1 MRSILVELKN
11 NWIGYLVFLVVMAL
25 VVGGFVQ
32 AFPSV
37 SEAFEDDLEGSE
49 NIEISVTEGDDH
61 QEITLEWIE
70 KGWAH
75 NYTLKVGVIPQ
86 MLVPEETIEG
96 ISENNYTYR
105 LNIEDDEIPER
116 YFMVVAVG
124 EEEEGNRRTEMVGIE
139 SNVERTVGLQAFGI
153 DYSDLRSILSM
164 FWGIFFILL
173 IAIYIAYISVNSV
186 SKDYDDGRMDI
197 LLTKPVSRRR
207 YLLEKFFTISSYT
220 LVLLTVVG
228 LVTVASVHSLGELST
243 VSAST
248 LFITTLLSWP
258 VFLVIIAATFLA
270 AVYLED
276 SKKAGGFAFLFV
288 LIQFGLE
295 TVGDLTQGLEYLRS
309 FSVISY
315 WDHNSLFF
323 GEAINWGEIGLLFVV
338 AAVLLIIALTIFEK
352 KDVKG

>member
-11 NWIGYLVFLVVMAL
+11 NWIGYLVFLVVMAF

-37 SEAFEDDLEGSE
+37 GEAFEDDLEGSE
-49 NIEISVTEGDDH
+49 NIEISVVDREDH

-70 KGWAH
+70 KEWAH
-75 NYTLKVGVIPQ
+75 NYTLKVGMIPR
-86 MLVPEETIEG
+86 MLVPEDTIEN
-96 ISENNYTYR
+96 ITENYYTYD
-105 LNIEDDEIPER
+105 LSIENDEIPER
-116 YFMVVAVG
+116 YFMVLAVG
-124 EEEEGNRRTEMVGIE
+124 EEEDGGRHIEMIGIE
-139 SNVERTVGLQAFGI
+139 SNVERTGGLQAFGI
-153 DYSDLRSILSM
+153 DYSDLRSVLSM
-164 FWGIFFILL
+164 FWGIFFVLL
-173 IAIYIAYISVNSV
+173 IAIYTAYISVNSV

-220 LVLLTVVG
+220 LILLTVVG
-228 LVTVASVHSLGELST
+228 LVTVASVYSLGELST

-248 LFITTLLSWP
+248 LFTTTLLSWP

-276 SKKAGGFAFLFV
+276 SKKAVGFAFLFV

-295 TVGDLTQGLEYLRS
+295 TVGELTQGLEYLKS

-315 WDHNSLFF
+315 WDRNSLFF